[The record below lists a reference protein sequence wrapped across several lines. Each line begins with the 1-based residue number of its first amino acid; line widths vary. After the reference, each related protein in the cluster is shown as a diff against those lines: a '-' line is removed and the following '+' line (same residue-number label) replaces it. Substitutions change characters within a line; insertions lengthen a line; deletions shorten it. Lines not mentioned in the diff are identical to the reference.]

1 MRITPLL
8 CLIAIVLIFLSVPV
22 FAQTTTVTGRVTA
35 VDPIYTNV
43 PVDEPRTYCHQVEVP
58 VYGRGPAQPGDV
70 VVGAIVG
77 GAIGHQFGSGDGRD
91 LATALG
97 VILGADAASRR
108 GRDVVVGY
116 QLEQQC
122 RTEYVRN
129 SYQEIAGWRVYY
141 RWKDVTGSFVTNR
154 DNYQVGDRVMLN
166 VTVH

>member
-1 MRITPLL
+1 MRITPTL
-8 CLIAIVLIFLSVPV
+8 CLIAIILIFASVPL

-43 PVDEPRTYCHQVEVP
+43 PVDEPRTYCHQAEVP
-58 VYGRGPAQPGDV
+58 VYGRVPAQPGDV
-70 VVGAIVG
+70 VVGAIIG
-77 GAIGHQFGSGDGRD
+77 GAIGNQFGGGGGQD

-97 VILGADAASRR
+97 AIIGADAASRN

-116 QLEQQC
+116 RLEQQC

-129 SYQEIAGWRVYY
+129 IYQEISGWRVYY
-141 RWKDVTGSFVTNR
+141 RWNDITGNFVTNR
-154 DNYQVGDRVMLN
+154 DDYRVGDRIHLN